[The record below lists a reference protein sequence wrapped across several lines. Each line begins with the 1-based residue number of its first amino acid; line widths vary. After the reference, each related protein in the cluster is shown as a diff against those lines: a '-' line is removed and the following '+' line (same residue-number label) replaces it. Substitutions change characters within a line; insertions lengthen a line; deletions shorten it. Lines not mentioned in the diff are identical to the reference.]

1 MIFDLNIMWITHES
15 EGVFV
20 DEGSDVG
27 GPLAY
32 DLLNQGSDDG
42 VDLGLEIVSHF
53 FTLFFH

>member
-1 MIFDLNIMWITHES
+1 MGGTHES

-20 DEGSDVG
+20 DEGGDVG

-32 DLLNQGSDDG
+32 DLLNQRSDDG

>member
-1 MIFDLNIMWITHES
+1 MIYGLNIMGGTHES

-20 DEGSDVG
+20 DEGGDVG

-32 DLLNQGSDDG
+32 DLLNQRSDDR

>member
-1 MIFDLNIMWITHES
+1 MIYDLNIKGGTHES

-27 GPLAY
+27 GTLAY
-32 DLLNQGSDDG
+32 DLLNQRSDDG
-42 VDLGLEIVSHF
+42 VHLILEIVSHF